1 MILYSSGVGSV
12 TVVRAPIVITSLSS
26 LGHKNRDKLKRD
38 HNTILIISPSYTN
51 QYTILQKA
59 DLAIADLSITFE
71 REKAVDF
78 SNPFM
83 TLGISILYRK
93 PKKQEPALFAFMS
106 PLDFEVWI
114 YMVFAYFI
122 VSILLFILAR
132 FSPYE
137 WDNPHPCNDEAE
149 VLVNE
154 FSLCNSMW
162 FTIGSLMQ
170 QGSDISPK

>member
-1 MILYSSGVGSV
+1 M
-12 TVVRAPIVITSLSS
+12 PNWLSS
-26 LGHKNRDKLKRD
+26 
-38 HNTILIISPSYTN
+38 
-51 QYTILQKA
+51 
-59 DLAIADLSITFE
+59 F
-71 REKAVDF
+71 
-78 SNPFM
+78 
-83 TLGISILYRK
+83 
-93 PKKQEPALFAFMS
+93 
-106 PLDFEVWI
+106 
-114 YMVFAYFI
+114 
-122 VSILLFILAR
+122 R

>member
-1 MILYSSGVGSV
+1 MTGIQMCL
-12 TVVRAPIVITSLSS
+12 
-26 LGHKNRDKLKRD
+26 KLC
-38 HNTILIISPSYTN
+38 
-51 QYTILQKA
+51 
-59 DLAIADLSITFE
+59 DL
-71 REKAVDF
+71 
-78 SNPFM
+78 
-83 TLGISILYRK
+83 
-93 PKKQEPALFAFMS
+93 
-106 PLDFEVWI
+106 
-114 YMVFAYFI
+114 
-122 VSILLFILAR
+122 R

>member
-1 MILYSSGVGSV
+1 MNISLRSNH
-12 TVVRAPIVITSLSS
+12 PICA
-26 LGHKNRDKLKRD
+26 
-38 HNTILIISPSYTN
+38 
-51 QYTILQKA
+51 ILQKA

-137 WDNPHPCNDEAE
+137 WDNPHPCKEEPE
-149 VLVNE
+149 VLVND
-154 FSLCNSMW
+154 FSLLNSMW

-170 QGSDISPK
+170 QGSDLSPKSVQSITI